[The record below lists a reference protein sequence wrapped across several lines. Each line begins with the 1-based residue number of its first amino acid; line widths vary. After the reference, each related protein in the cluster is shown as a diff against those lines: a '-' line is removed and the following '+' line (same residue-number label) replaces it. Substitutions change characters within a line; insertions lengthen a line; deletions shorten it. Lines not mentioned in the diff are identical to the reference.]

1 MTASFENAYNSEVLH
16 MVAYS
21 LTGQTDMR
29 LLTPEHAEELYRLT
43 EDNRPFLRQWFSWV
57 DAVHSAYDSRA
68 YIDDLNRRH
77 RVGDAYG
84 YGLFDGS
91 ALVGVMELSGVNSPD
106 KSGRIG
112 YWLSESG
119 HGKGRMTRAC
129 DALTDYAF
137 ERCGLNRVAIQVAA
151 DNSRGRAVPERLG
164 YTLEGTLRQAKLL
177 NDRFVDMAV
186 YSILAAEWAEM
197 DRMSKNVGY

>member
-1 MTASFENAYNSEVLH
+1 

-21 LTGQTDMR
+21 LTEQTDMR
-29 LLTPEHAEELYRLT
+29 LLAPEHAEELHRLT
-43 EDNRPFLRQWFSWV
+43 EDNRSFLRQWFSWV
-57 DAVHSAYDSRA
+57 DAVHTAYDSRA
-68 YIDDLNRRH
+68 YIDELNRRQ

-91 ALVGVMELSGVNSPD
+91 RLVGVMELSGVNSPD

-119 HGKGRMTRAC
+119 HGRGRMTRAC

-151 DNSRGRAVPERLG
+151 DNARGRAVPERLG
-164 YTLEGTLRQAKLL
+164 FTHEGTLRQAKRL
-177 NDRFVDMAV
+177 NDRYVDIAV
-186 YSILAAEWAEM
+186 YGILAAEWAEM